1 MMLHRIHRYLAPMS
15 SGNHVSILDQFLRRG
30 VLPFVGRDAELARVV
45 SFWQTTP
52 EAGRLRAGLVLAE
65 AGVGKSRLI
74 EEAMKQIEEAGGAVI
89 HAKFYPEGSNQLGPL
104 LAQSI
109 GVSGAGI
116 TLLRGVV
123 EETRPAV
130 IAALRRI
137 GRLRPAMLVLE
148 DIHLIDPESA
158 GELATLLD
166 ALADE
171 TLSVLALA
179 RPAELRV
186 RPILERYLVERIDLQ
201 RLDQTA
207 IGALWFA
214 LFGAAT
220 DSQTTD
226 LLHDL
231 TQGNSLALRSCL
243 RTAIESGALQKRGD
257 GVWDFTA
264 PLQTLRT
271 TLRQTVALLAEGMV
285 LHLTPTERHAAERL
299 AWLGEVFA
307 HEAAQ
312 QLLGDSDSI
321 LHELTQK
328 GIIAATSVSVRPV
341 AGVPPRGDTSHT
353 TYPASAAPLV
363 AFTHTLLHRHLVE
376 SSSPDPDLLIEL
388 LQSVVPLYS
397 LLPLVLLGQTVG
409 RCTLPVE
416 RMFAV
421 AERARYIAWMY
432 NSVQDFESGVKSL
445 ETAEAIANHYGHAF
459 DAGLRMRWERNLLLH
474 RVSLTSHRFDAEY
487 HAAAGKLYQLTTEH
501 PTEPTVRL
509 DVLMYYLNSRHNAE
523 TMAITWSEVHQIAQH
538 HPDIVATAP
547 FQNALAVVANHATSI
562 ADSELLRNCTT
573 LIHSLLD
580 SNSQLSQE
588 VKASIQARIFPTF
601 LSLYS
606 TPEELANRM
615 EIFAMLEGPV
625 TQHERERLHI
635 RRISFLAHT
644 GQLREVLTRT
654 EKAIRIYSEQGDWH
668 PALYCSMDRLI
679 AIAAISDD
687 PLPSIANTFYR
698 LCDHTPIPIEP
709 HDRHNFAQ
717 WGLAIGLL
725 RMEPEWAASMARHAL
740 QGLQYPIPNA
750 LIGVASG
757 DWNLAAEN
765 FQQEWPPQLIIT
777 REAWEALGAAAT
789 ALANP
794 TQANPAQANSTQPHN
809 RAAILEGLCQLLQK
823 PVIRMYDLLTITSS
837 VQLAQRLAPD
847 DTTTQQAVAAGIQ
860 SALAW
865 LCQHQLVRFARP
877 LFDQLGRLLPANQHG
892 AIQKQILQIEQQQQM
907 ESARNN
913 NTRRL
918 KISMIGKIAV
928 EGEDGAMTPLRG
940 GRIKL
945 VLALMVADLMIDR
958 RLAHREFV
966 QLAGSDEDGDDM
978 ELARKKRNM
987 TIARLREAIGSDAI
1001 ITGGETPVLNLER
1014 VEVDLLQ
1021 ADTLLRRT
1029 LAALRQRS
1037 LVRAYP
1043 LLCEV
1048 LEMAGGDVPFP
1059 SLYESFFEAVRE
1071 DFEFRLRSAIVAV
1084 GRGLLAEGD
1093 AAAAETVL
1101 RRGYAAMPEDEEI
1114 SDFLHEALIAQGKH
1128 VEAERLK
1135 SEE

>member
-1 MMLHRIHRYLAPMS
+1 MS
-15 SGNHVSILDQFLRRG
+15 SGNHSSILDQFLRRG
-30 VLPFVGRDAELARVV
+30 LLPFVGRQPELARVV

-65 AGVGKSRLI
+65 AGVGKSRLL
-74 EEAMKQIEEAGGAVI
+74 EEAMKQIEDAGGAVI
-89 HAKFYPEGSNQLGPL
+89 HAKFYPEGTNQLAPL

-109 GVSGAGI
+109 GVSGVGI
-116 TLLRGVV
+116 TLLRGMV
-123 EETRPAV
+123 EGTRPAV

-158 GELATLLD
+158 GELAMLLD

-201 RLDQTA
+201 RLDGAAVAA
-207 IGALWFA
+207 IWSA
-214 LFGAAT
+214 LFGATA
-220 DSQTTD
+220 DSQTTE
-226 LLHDL
+226 LLHGL

-243 RTAIESGALQKRGD
+243 RTAIESGALQKGGN
-257 GVWDFTA
+257 GVWQFTA
-264 PLQTLRT
+264 PMQTLRT

-285 LHLTPTERHAAERL
+285 LHLTARERHAAERL

-312 QLLGDSDSI
+312 QLLGDAEPI
-321 LHELTQK
+321 LQELIQK
-328 GIIAATSVSVRPV
+328 GIVATTAVSVRPL
-341 AGVPPRGDTSHT
+341 AGVPPRAGNPHVP
-353 TYPASAAPLV
+353 YPASTAPLV

-388 LQSVVPLYS
+388 LQLVVPLYS

-445 ETAEAIANHYGHAF
+445 ETAEAIANHCGHAF

-487 HAAAGKLYQLTTEH
+487 HAAAGKLYQRTTEH

-523 TMAITWSEVHQIAQH
+523 TMAIAWSEVYQIAQD
-538 HPDIVATAP
+538 HPDVVATAP

-588 VKASIQARIFPTF
+588 VKASIRARIFPTF

-644 GQLREVLTRT
+644 GQLREVLART

-717 WGLAIGLL
+717 WGVAIGLL

-750 LIGVASG
+750 LVGVASS

-794 TQANPAQANSTQPHN
+794 TQANPAQANPAQPHN
-809 RAAILEGLCQLLQK
+809 RAAILDGLCQLLQK

-837 VQLAQRLAPD
+837 ARLAQRLAPD

-877 LFDQLGRLLPANQHG
+877 LFDQLGGLLPANQHG
-892 AIQKQILQIEQQQQM
+892 AIQKQILQIEQQM
-907 ESARNN
+907 ESARN
-913 NTRRL
+913 TTSRRL

-928 EGEDGAMTPLRG
+928 EGEDGVMTPLRG

-1043 LLCEV
+1043 LLREV

>member
-201 RLDQTA
+201 RLNQTA
-207 IGALWFA
+207 IGGLWFA
-214 LFGAAT
+214 LFGVAA

-226 LLHDL
+226 LLHGL

-257 GVWDFTA
+257 GVWEFTA

-307 HEAAQ
+307 CEAAQ

-376 SSSPDPDLLIEL
+376 SSSPDPDVLIPL

-397 LLPLVLLGQTVG
+397 LLPLVLLGQTIS
-409 RCTLPVE
+409 RCTLSAE

-421 AERARYIAWMY
+421 AERARYIAWMF
-432 NSVQDFESGVKSL
+432 NGVQDTESGVKAL
-445 ETAEAIANHYGHAF
+445 ETAEAIANHCRHAF
-459 DAGLRMRWERNLLLH
+459 DPALRMRWERNLLLH
-474 RVSLTSHRFDAEY
+474 RVSLTHQRFDAEF
-487 HAAAGKLYQLTTEH
+487 HAAAGKLYQITTEH

-509 DVLMYYLNSRHNAE
+509 DVLMYYLNSRHDTEA
-523 TMAITWSEVHQIAQH
+523 MAMVWDEVYHISQH
-538 HPDIVATAP
+538 HPAVVATP
-547 FQNALAVVANHATSI
+547 SFQNAFAVVANQATSV
-562 ADSELLRNCTT
+562 ADSALMRSCTT
-573 LIHSLLD
+573 LIQTLIDTSE
-580 SNSQLSQE
+580 LSE
-588 VKASIQARIFPTF
+588 ETKTSIRVRIFPTF
-601 LSLYS
+601 LALYS

-615 EIFAMLEGPV
+615 EMFALLEGPG
-625 TQHERERLHI
+625 THHERERFHI
-635 RRISFLAHT
+635 RRISFLAHI
-644 GQLREVLTRT
+644 GQLREVLART
-654 EKAIRIYSEQGDWH
+654 EEAIRIYSEQGEWH
-668 PALYCSMDRLI
+668 TALHCSMDRLL
-679 AIAAISDD
+679 AIAAISDE
-687 PLPSIANTFYR
+687 PLPSIANTFHR

-709 HDRHNFAQ
+709 HDRRNFAQ

-725 RMEPEWAASMARHAL
+725 RMEPQWAATLAQHAL
-740 QGLQYPIPNA
+740 QGLHYPIPNA
-750 LIGVASG
+750 LVGVARG
-757 DWNLAAEN
+757 DWALAATH
-765 FQQEWPPQLIIT
+765 FQEAWPPQLIIT
-777 REAWEALGAAAT
+777 HDAWKALGPAAT

-794 TQANPAQANSTQPHN
+794 AQPHN
-809 RAAILEGLCQLLQK
+809 RAAILEGLCQLLRK
-823 PVIRMYDLLTITSS
+823 PITRLYDLLAITSS
-837 VQLAQRLAPD
+837 ARLAQQLAPD
-847 DTTTQQAVAAGIQ
+847 DTTIQQAVAGGIQ

-865 LCQHQLVRFARP
+865 LCQHQLVKFARP
-877 LFDQLGRLLPANQHG
+877 LFDQLGHLLPANQHP
-892 AIQKQILQIEQQQQM
+892 AIQKQILQIEKQM
-907 ESARNN
+907 ESVRNN
-913 NTRRL
+913 DARRL

-928 EGEDGAMTPLRG
+928 EGEDGGMTPLRG

-958 RLAHREFV
+958 RLTHREFV
-966 QLAGSDEDGDDM
+966 QLAGGDEDGDDM

-987 TIARLREAIGSDAI
+987 TIARLREAIGTDAI

-1021 ADTLLRRT
+1021 ADALLRRT
-1029 LAALRQRS
+1029 IAALRQRL
-1037 LVRAYP
+1037 LVQAYP
-1043 LLCEV
+1043 LLRQV
-1048 LEMAGGDVPFP
+1048 LEVAHGDVPFP
-1059 SLYESFFEAVRE
+1059 SLYDSFFEAVRE

-1093 AAAAETVL
+1093 AAAAESVL

-1114 SDFLHEALIAQGKH
+1114 GDFLREALIAQGKH

-1135 SEE
+1135 AMAEE